1 MIASEE
7 QEAHVRYTDYPGSGS
22 GFSLVVIAL
31 IMSCIT
37 PTIPI
42 SGSGLVRV

>member
-1 MIASEE
+1 V
-7 QEAHVRYTDYPGSGS
+7 HYTDYPGSDL

-31 IMSCIT
+31 VMSCIT

-42 SGSGLVRV
+42 SGLGLVRV